1 MPGGKKNGSAARGLK
16 RLGECIARGRSLVA
30 EEMETTRRR
39 VGLVELVMNCLRP
52 ELGPRVERESDYE
65 SLIEAFFWA
74 EDEAVSQM
82 SVVMEHWQDGVFAG
96 EEVVDMPADN
106 LDLERW
112 FRRPRSHQ
120 RRILGRARTHAG
132 LIREGPTLMP
142 TLDAHQAHP
151 EPFTAADLMPYH
163 AARPPPIQRQVRRR
177 HHIARRARSRLM
189 RPGLLMELEQRYIK
203 LF

>member
-1 MPGGKKNGSAARGLK
+1 
-16 RLGECIARGRSLVA
+16 
-30 EEMETTRRR
+30 MEATRRR
-39 VGLVELVMNCLRP
+39 VSLVELVMNCLRP
-52 ELGPRVERESDYE
+52 ELGPRAERQADYE
-65 SLIEAFFWA
+65 ALIEAFFWA

-96 EEVVDMPADN
+96 EDVVDMPADN

-132 LIREGPTLMP
+132 LIREGPTLLP
-142 TLDAHQAHP
+142 THDAPQAHP
-151 EPFTAADLMPYH
+151 APFTAEDLMPYH
-163 AARPPPIQRQVRRR
+163 DARPPPIQQEVRRR
-177 HHIARRARSRLM
+177 HHIQRRARSRLM
-189 RPGLLMELEQRYIK
+189 RPELLMELEQRYIE